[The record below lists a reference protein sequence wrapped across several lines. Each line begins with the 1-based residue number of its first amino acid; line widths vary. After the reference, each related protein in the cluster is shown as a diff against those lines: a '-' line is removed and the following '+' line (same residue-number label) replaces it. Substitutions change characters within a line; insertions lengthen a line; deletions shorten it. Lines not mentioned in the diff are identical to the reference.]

1 MILLLFGMH
10 PGIKR
15 YRISGFMLV
24 TLTVSMRIK
33 RVRLPC
39 ITHSFHFFR
48 RLALAV
54 VFLERLQIYPTL
66 PMTHIEYIGT
76 LYAVRTTSNAEI
88 RFRFYELAL
97 LDPKAAPADA
107 KVMAGEAANWVVGED
122 GTGVIKG
129 RMKFCRPVFR
139 AVYRADPIVAVD
151 KFRAHKNGFHP
162 IARKLIEKVSL
173 ARLL

>member
-1 MILLLFGMH
+1 
-10 PGIKR
+10 
-15 YRISGFMLV
+15 
-24 TLTVSMRIK
+24 
-33 RVRLPC
+33 
-39 ITHSFHFFR
+39 
-48 RLALAV
+48 
-54 VFLERLQIYPTL
+54 
-66 PMTHIEYIGT
+66 MTHIEYIGT

-88 RFRFYELAL
+88 RSRFYELAL

-139 AVYRADPIVAVD
+139 AVYRADSIVAVD